1 MVFSQ
6 PAAEFICQLQVSE
19 HMDYFFFNSQPTF
32 LGQEDKVCS
41 VSAEVEGPEEPL
53 EGLDGRTAAEDRV
66 WGDGLD
72 LAFQGCHLPFQGVP
86 FATSSLFGAHKW
98 AELLKRSKI

>member
-1 MVFSQ
+1 MSSVWSSLSQ
-6 PAAEFICQLQVSE
+6 QQSSFVSFRFLSIWII
-19 HMDYFFFNSQPTF
+19 FFFNSQPTF

-41 VSAEVEGPEEPL
+41 VSAEGEGPEEPL

-72 LAFQGCHLPFQGVP
+72 LAFQGCHLPF
-86 FATSSLFGAHKW
+86 
-98 AELLKRSKI
+98 